1 MKDQEVSLPAH
12 AIRLR
17 AEKSFLEG
25 KVLSG
30 WTTGWTCMWDAQ
42 IRPDGFRIFCNVF
55 MIDIFPYGRADNEN
69 RVCSQ
74 SGRAVDCN
82 LDQTSC
88 SRLSL
93 QSLLSFLSSLC
104 SSQQPSAGY
113 LVLACGAEVSLSYQ
127 TCGLCLFAVYEVH
140 IRADTHHPESVCVF
154 VKYGGR
160 QNTHMESSGPVW
172 RLVIKGS
179 CSHSFCNSPP
189 FFAVVWARAVNCF
202 VNMSTD
208 IFGILTALFGII
220 VFWEHVCLH

>member
-1 MKDQEVSLPAH
+1 MC
-12 AIRLR
+12 
-17 AEKSFLEG
+17 
-25 KVLSG
+25 
-30 WTTGWTCMWDAQ
+30 TQ

-160 QNTHMESSGPVW
+160 QNTHMESSGPV
-172 RLVIKGS
+172 
-179 CSHSFCNSPP
+179 
-189 FFAVVWARAVNCF
+189 
-202 VNMSTD
+202 
-208 IFGILTALFGII
+208 
-220 VFWEHVCLH
+220 